1 MAEMFECK
9 VSYDNE
15 NEEGKITKIK
25 EEYLVDAVSFIEAET
40 RLSEKLF
47 EILPGEFHVEAIK
60 REKVSE
66 IIKIDG
72 GTVWFKN
79 KVEFNFVDDNGKTK
93 KSKVIIYL
101 QSADIKNVAGELAA
115 KLSNSTIDY
124 NIRSIT
130 KTNILNVFEYNEQK
144 QGE

>member
-9 VSYDNE
+9 VSYNNE

-40 RLSEKLF
+40 RLTEKVSEF
-47 EILPGEFHVEAIK
+47 LPGEFHVEAIK

-72 GTVWFKN
+72 GTIWFKN

-115 KLSNSTIDY
+115 KLSDSTIDY

-130 KTNILNVFEYNEQK
+130 KTNILNVFEYNDQK